1 VSSEIF
7 KRASQVAASVLL
19 SAALLTACASGSG
32 GDDSLTLA
40 ETKSPAQL
48 LRNEA
53 ANRVPADQVEA
64 IIKSQDESTSCRTVE
79 TDPDGLLRSWH
90 SAVRFQLVNDA
101 SVDPDAVLETLV
113 NSFVDD
119 GWTRGSFGVET
130 IVELTQTNSET
141 TIHVSVSR
149 PDPDGGAQ
157 IQLAVAGPCV
167 MTDGRESAEVTSL
180 GDVNE

>member
-1 VSSEIF
+1 MASEF
-7 KRASQVAASVLL
+7 SKRALQAAAIAVL
-19 SAALLTACASGSG
+19 SAAVLTACASGTG
-32 GDDSLTLA
+32 GEDSLTLA
-40 ETKSPAQL
+40 ATKSPAQL

-53 ANRVPADQVEA
+53 ADRVPAEQVEA

-79 TDPDGLLRSWH
+79 TDPDGLLRSWR
-90 SAVRFQLVNDA
+90 SAVRFQLVNDS

-119 GWTRGSFGVET
+119 GWSRGSFGVET
-130 IVELTQTNSET
+130 IVELTRTDSET
-141 TIHVSVSR
+141 TILVSVSR
-149 PDPDGGAQ
+149 PDPNEGAQ

-180 GDVNE
+180 GDVHE